1 MSDLVERLEPCPFC
15 AGIADDTHAGVAP
28 ELHEDSHTNI
38 YVWCPNCGAKGLVVV
53 GAHGGTRQEAIAA
66 WHRRAESPDLTRL
79 RSEVERLREQ
89 ARRNDLQA
97 RLAIR
102 GQSLAETKLT
112 TLTART
118 REVLAREWHGMETAP
133 RDGTHILVDLGP
145 GTPPTTVHWFADDP
159 ALGGTGNAGWYIS
172 VQQNDGPAVNPVAWQ
187 HLPIAA
193 AIRKGDAT

>member
-79 RSEVERLREQ
+79 RSEVERLTEQ

-102 GQSLAETKLT
+102 GKSLAETKLT

-118 REVLAREWHGMETAP
+118 REVLDEMLMHSCINDIPDEDKFPEDLAAERAARSLFNELKEKDNG
-133 RDGTHILVDLGP
+133 
-145 GTPPTTVHWFADDP
+145 
-159 ALGGTGNAGWYIS
+159 
-172 VQQNDGPAVNPVAWQ
+172 
-187 HLPIAA
+187 
-193 AIRKGDAT
+193 